1 MIIYPKY
8 FFVNGG
14 YKSDIIVEM
23 TEKKDNK
30 EKTEEKSA
38 QKTTDIFSQS
48 TVLRWKAP
56 DYYTSEKSPYWSLLV
71 GLVAIILS
79 LILIFTGNYFP
90 VIILV
95 LAVIV
100 TFQVAHE
107 KPKTQEFALDK
118 GGALIREHYYP
129 FGELKSFWIVR
140 HERKSILYLEPVSIF
155 RSPIV
160 SPLGKQSVSET
171 RNFLLQYLPE
181 KMEYG
186 ELLSDKLIRLFRL

>member
-1 MIIYPKY
+1 M
-8 FFVNGG
+8 V
-14 YKSDIIVEM
+14 
-23 TEKKDNK
+23 KKENK
-30 EKTEEKSA
+30 DGQSKKA
-38 QKTTDIFSQS
+38 QVGKPVDIFDPSM
-48 TVLRWKAP
+48 VLRWKTP
-56 DYYTSEKSPYWSLLV
+56 DYYTFEKSPYWSLLI
-71 GLVAIILS
+71 GLMAIVFS

-90 VIILV
+90 VIIVV

-118 GGALIREHYYP
+118 GGILAREHYHP
-129 FGELKSFWIVR
+129 FIELKSFWIVR
-140 HERKSILYLEPVSIF
+140 HDNRSILYLEPVSVLK
-155 RSPIV
+155 SPIV
-160 SPLGKQSVSET
+160 LPLGKQSVSET

>member
-1 MIIYPKY
+1 MTKKENKDEQIKKTQES
-8 FFVNGG
+8 
-14 YKSDIIVEM
+14 KSV
-23 TEKKDNK
+23 
-30 EKTEEKSA
+30 
-38 QKTTDIFSQS
+38 DIFDPS

-56 DYYTSEKSPYWSLLV
+56 DYYTFEKSPYWSLLI
-71 GLVAIILS
+71 GLVAIIFS

-90 VIILV
+90 VIIVV

-118 GGALIREHYYP
+118 GGILAREHYHP
-129 FGELKSFWIVR
+129 FIELKSFWIVR
-140 HERKSILYLEPVSIF
+140 HDNRSILYLEPVSVLK
-155 RSPIV
+155 SPIV
-160 SPLGKQSVSET
+160 LPLGKQSVSET

-181 KMEYG
+181 KMECG